1 MERHPM
7 FMDQDIYIVK
17 ISMLPK
23 AKGITPPNV
32 KLYYKIEVAQSC
44 PTIVTTWT
52 IARQVLSSMGF
63 SRKEYWSGLP
73 FPSLKDLPNPGIE
86 PGSLALK
93 AYSSPADPQGKPIYF
108 AKVKGDII

>member
-7 FMDQDIYIVK
+7 FMDQDINIVK

-44 PTIVTTWT
+44 LTLCDP
-52 IARQVLSSMGF
+52 IACQVLASMGF
-63 SRKEYWSGLP
+63 SRQEYWSGLP

>member
-44 PTIVTTWT
+44 LTLCDP
-52 IARQVLSSMGF
+52 IACQVLASMGF
-63 SRKEYWSGLP
+63 SRQEYWSGLP
-73 FPSLKDLPNPGIE
+73 FPPPGDLSNSGIE
-86 PGSLALK
+86 PASLL
-93 AYSSPADPQGKPIYF
+93 SPTMVDGFFTTRATWEAPELNINCT
-108 AKVKGDII
+108 